1 MSGSPDEVWRTV
13 RGVLG
18 TAARDTGAAVSAWP
32 ARVSDGLDE
41 VAARAAQAD
50 VAIVPGPTIT
60 SLELSGLGTAPR
72 PSTYTTG
79 RDLLDELDY
88 TALRRARGTGTL
100 GSFPTF
106 EEIQRLQGFD
116 GPLTIA
122 TANEVDAAVATGGKE
137 LFRGLEEERY
147 IDAFITGPVRPGGG
161 TTGAGTYASPLKEV
175 ALHYADPT
183 RKQDLATRQARVVR
197 MALRPEARTI
207 TLRELETER
216 SRTQMQVTR
225 ELRAM
230 RDIANPTA
238 EDTARYNALLDME
251 LTFTDIGHYGAVR
264 GWDAIDGSDTF
275 SNKEWAVLN
284 PTALLIQR

>member
-100 GSFPTF
+100 GSSPTF

-122 TANEVDAAVATGGKE
+122 TANEVDAAVATGGKSCSE
-137 LFRGLEEERY
+137 ASRKSATSTPSSPARCDRAAAPPEPERM
-147 IDAFITGPVRPGGG
+147 PHR
-161 TTGAGTYASPLKEV
+161 
-175 ALHYADPT
+175 
-183 RKQDLATRQARVVR
+183 
-197 MALRPEARTI
+197 
-207 TLRELETER
+207 
-216 SRTQMQVTR
+216 
-225 ELRAM
+225 
-230 RDIANPTA
+230 
-238 EDTARYNALLDME
+238 
-251 LTFTDIGHYGAVR
+251 
-264 GWDAIDGSDTF
+264 
-275 SNKEWAVLN
+275 
-284 PTALLIQR
+284 

>member
-1 MSGSPDEVWRTV
+1 VSGSLDEVWRTV

-41 VAARAAQAD
+41 IANRAVQAD
-50 VAIVPGPTIT
+50 VTIVPDPATT
-60 SLELSGLGTAPR
+60 SLELPGLGTTPR
-72 PSTYTTG
+72 SSLYVPG

-100 GSFPTF
+100 GASPTF

-122 TANEVDAAVATGGKE
+122 TSDEVDAAVAAGGKE
-137 LFRGLEEERY
+137 LFRGFEEQRY
-147 IDAFITGPVRPGGG
+147 IDAFVTGPVRPGGG
-161 TTGAGTYASPLKEV
+161 TTGAGTYATPVKEV
-175 ALHYADPT
+175 ALHYTDPT
-183 RKQDLATRQARVVR
+183 RKQDLATRQSRVVR
-197 MALRPEARTI
+197 MALRPEARTV

-216 SRTQMQVTR
+216 SRTQMEITR
-225 ELRAM
+225 ELRVM

-238 EDTARYNALLDME
+238 EDTARYTALLDKE

-264 GWDAIDGSDTF
+264 GWDAIDGSDIF
-275 SNKEWAVLN
+275 SNKEWAVPN